1 MLQENL
7 ERLTDDKNVNVRGML
22 QSSFKTIDNKSRFG
36 KASINLNPSLKDRY
50 RASKLVA
57 TDDSLIEKLMNF
69 DMV

>member
-7 ERLTDDKNVNVRGML
+7 ERLTDDKNVNVRG

-36 KASINLNPSLKDRY
+36 KASINLNPSVKDRY